1 MVFRFYSNAMSQA
14 TRSIAAGVFIV
25 GLLLIGF
32 GFMITL
38 LPEFFAYLAAIVF
51 FIAGIGCAASAV
63 KMFISIR
70 KLEDMQQDESVTY
83 RENVHIRTK
92 EYFDE

>member
-14 TRSIAAGVFIV
+14 SRALASGVFIV

-38 LPEFFAYLAAIVF
+38 LPELFAYLAAIVF
-51 FIAGIGCAASAV
+51 FVAGIACAVTAI
-63 KMFISIR
+63 KMFIAQR
-70 KLEDMQQDESVTY
+70 KIEHMQQDDSVAY
-83 RENVHIRTK
+83 RNNVHIKTD